1 MATFLFVGR
10 HSEIIVNFVMN
21 LTIVIKIGTLYEIY
35 LKVLE
40 HLNSI
45 PNRLYDCFNLKL
57 NSVAFHKL

>member
-1 MATFLFVGR
+1 MVTFLFVGR

-35 LKVLE
+35 LKVLG

-45 PNRLYDCFNLKL
+45 LIVYMTV
-57 NSVAFHKL
+57 SI